1 MNNLAKEKLKEL
13 IKDLSN
19 IELSLDENFNSIV
32 ELCANCTGKLI
43 FCGVGKSGI
52 IAQKAFASF
61 VSTGNPSAVLNPLD
75 AMHGD
80 FGIIQENDVVIL
92 ISHSGNTKELL
103 DLLPSLKFFKV
114 PIISITSNNNS
125 TLAKESNY
133 HLNTQIKKELCPH
146 NLAPTTSTTATLIV
160 LDLIMICLMKVK
172 EFQKEDFAVFHPA
185 GTLGKK
191 LLLKIGHICNDESS
205 NSIVKNS
212 SFSEIVNAISKS
224 TKGVIPVIEENNIVG
239 IISDGDVRRSLDEYG
254 ESIFQKIAQEL
265 MTQNPKIVDFGELAI
280 NVLSLMEN
288 YQITAIPVFKNNT
301 YFGIINIHDILKE
314 GLK

>member
-1 MNNLAKEKLKEL
+1 MNNLAKEKLNEL

-32 ELCANCTGKLI
+32 ELCANCSGKLI

-61 VSTGNPSAVLNPLD
+61 VSTGNPSTVLNPLD

-80 FGIIQENDVVIL
+80 FGIIQKNDVVVL

-254 ESIFQKIAQEL
+254 ETIFQKTAQEL
-265 MTQNPKIVDFGELAI
+265 MTQNPKIVEFEELAI
-280 NVLSLMEN
+280 DVLSLMES
-288 YQITAIPVFKNNT
+288 YEITAIPVLKNNT